1 MADLQGGSVAD
12 QTDDHG
18 EKGAL
23 KTGLE
28 ILREDP
34 EFWRRVAV
42 EALVAEASEVTA
54 GLMAQQ
60 NLSRDD
66 FGETA
71 E

>member
-1 MADLQGGSVAD
+1 
-12 QTDDHG
+12 
-18 EKGAL
+18 L

-28 ILREDP
+28 ILREDR
-34 EFWRRVAV
+34 EFWRLVAV